1 MREVS
6 GQAVICFSNI
16 EWGIWKQRH
25 HHLMER
31 FARAN
36 SVLFVETVGMRAPNL
51 MSVGDLRRIA
61 GRLRRAAGRALGRG
75 GGGSRPASLPRG
87 LRVHSPLVVPFHD
100 SAAWRRVNSGLLL
113 RDLRRWLAD
122 EGLENPILWVY
133 LPLHLIL
140 DVAEQLPHRLLV
152 YDCVDAITEFRDAP
166 ASLVD
171 SEARLL
177 RRADL
182 VLASSRPLLERCAA
196 LHPAA
201 IYVPNAGEVERFA
214 SESTRRP
221 EPSDLQAIPHPRVGY
236 VGAIREWFDA
246 DLVRQAAERFP
257 QASFVLVGDDTP
269 MLAPLRRLANVH
281 ALGPRA
287 YEDLP
292 AYLGAMDV
300 CIIPFRQTAL
310 IRHTHPIKVYEYL
323 AAGRAVVSTPMAEI
337 RHLTEVDQADA
348 GEPFLAALGAR
359 LAEPRTP
366 AAEARR
372 RASIQGETWDARFRV
387 VEAAVGDRLALSRPR
402 AAEG

>member
-1 MREVS
+1 MREVA

-51 MSVGDLRRIA
+51 MSGGDLRRIA
-61 GRLRRAAGRALGRG
+61 GRLRRAAMRALARRG
-75 GGGSRPASLPRG
+75 GGSQPPALPRG
-87 LRVHSPLVVPFHD
+87 LSLHSPLVVPFHD
-100 SAAWRRVNSGLLL
+100 SAAWRRVNSGLLR
-113 RDLRRWLAD
+113 RDLRRWVA
-122 EGLENPILWVY
+122 EQGLGDPILWVY

-140 DVAEQLPHRLLV
+140 DVAAKLPHRLLV

-166 ASLVD
+166 ASLED

-182 VLASSRPLLERCAA
+182 VLASSRPLLDRCAA

-201 IYVPNAGEVERFA
+201 IYVPNAGDVERFA
-214 SESTRRP
+214 RESSERP
-221 EPSDLQAIPHPRVGY
+221 EPAELRSIPHPRVGY
-236 VGAIREWFDA
+236 VGAIREWFDV
-246 DLVRQAAERFP
+246 DLVRQAVERFP
-257 QASFVLVGDDTP
+257 RASFVLVGDDAP
-269 MLAPLRRLANVH
+269 LLAPLRRYANVH
-281 ALGPRA
+281 PLGPRA
-287 YEDLP
+287 YEELP

-300 CIIPFRQTAL
+300 CIIPFRQTPL

-337 RHLTEVDQADA
+337 RHLTEVDQAEA
-348 GEPFLAALGAR
+348 GEPFLAALAAR

-366 AAEARR
+366 AADARR
-372 RASIQGETWDARFRV
+372 RASIRGETWDARFQV
-387 VEAAVGDRLALSRPR
+387 VEAAVAERLALARSR
-402 AAEG
+402 AAEA

>member
-1 MREVS
+1 MPEVS

-31 FARAN
+31 FARTN

-51 MSVGDLRRIA
+51 MSGGDLRRIA
-61 GRLRRAAGRALGRG
+61 GRLRRAAARALVRG
-75 GGGSRPASLPRG
+75 GGARATSLPRG
-87 LRVHSPLVVPFHD
+87 LSVHSPLVVPFHD

-113 RDLRRWLAD
+113 RDLHRWLASVGQAD
-122 EGLENPILWVY
+122 PILWVY

-140 DVAEQLPHRLLV
+140 DVAERLPHRLLA

-166 ASLVD
+166 ASLED

-182 VLASSRPLLERCAA
+182 VLASSRPLLDRCAA
-196 LHPAA
+196 LNPAA
-201 IYVPNAGEVERFA
+201 IYVPNAGDVERFA
-214 SESTRRP
+214 SESLRP
-221 EPSDLQAIPHPRVGY
+221 EPPDLRAIPGPRVGY
-236 VGAIREWFDA
+236 VGAIREWFDV
-246 DLVRQAAERFP
+246 DLVLQAALRFP

-269 MLAPLRRLANVH
+269 MLAPLRRLPNVH

-287 YEDLP
+287 YDDLP
-292 AYLGAMDV
+292 AYLGGMDV
-300 CIIPFRQTAL
+300 CVIPFRQTAL

-323 AAGRAVVSTPMAEI
+323 AAGRAVVSTPMTEI
-337 RHLTEVDQADA
+337 NHLTEVDQAEA

-359 LAEPRTP
+359 LAEPRDP
-366 AAEARR
+366 AAERRR

-387 VEAAVGDRLALSRPR
+387 VEAAVAQRLALPRAR
-402 AAEG
+402 AAEA